1 MRKVTLVLLVSLLSV
16 LTTACAGPSATSR
29 TMLATPVEQADDVVA
44 SPGGLAYRAN
54 VHPEGMAGSWTL
66 VQTSTMNLGTPPD
79 LVQITYRDEIE
90 TKAGETRHNIF
101 TIVAA
106 NAVSGNAAPPLV
118 AISAFMVPELMTVL
132 VTDNWS
138 GPSGWSE
145 IAFSI
150 TVSPDAK
157 PGVYAIAYE
166 AKIDGRVPYLL
177 PSTITVAK

>member
-1 MRKVTLVLLVSLLSV
+1 MRKVTPVLLVSLLSV
-16 LTTACAGPSATSR
+16 LTLACAGPSATSR
-29 TMLATPVEQADDVVA
+29 TMPATPVEQADDVVA

-54 VHPEGMAGSWTL
+54 VHPQEMAGSWPL

-106 NAVSGNAAPPLV
+106 NAVNGNTAAPQV
-118 AISAFMVPELMTVL
+118 AISAFMVPELMTAL
-132 VTDNWS
+132 ATDNWS

-150 TVSPDAK
+150 SVSPNAK
-157 PGVYAIAYE
+157 PGVYSIAYE
-166 AKIDGRVPYLL
+166 ARIDGRVPYLL
-177 PSTITVAK
+177 PCAITVTK